1 MFLSKIWFVLVGLLA
16 GVAVTAA
23 FVAPRPADRRIEQL
37 EGQRLDRAQYAAEE
51 ILKNDARRWIDYVAK
66 LGRDAHLT
74 EALDSFSRGAGE
86 PRALHET
93 VRNRLKALVPDRASI
108 GVESLIALDNKGRVV
123 ARVGDDEGEYGESL
137 AGAEVVSDALRG
149 YLSDDVWGAAGRLR
163 RVGAAPV
170 MSKSRERIVGV
181 VVVAVD
187 TGKHLAEMWKRNL
200 GVDVAIVLGK
210 NVVSSTLPE
219 ALLSQL
225 PELIEQHAN
234 EITNH
239 KRTRALVLYMGN
251 DRMLLVAAPFVGEA
265 SEQRAYYVLLN
276 RKSPES
282 DPWVLLSKTSSDD
295 LSWGR
300 FPWLSLAL
308 GILAMIGIG
317 LFLQRTEVEGPI
329 RRLRAEVHSL
339 ARNEIQKI
347 DDTKYG
353 GKLGGVARDINA
365 TVERFT
371 HAVPPKSDV
380 AKKDIAAILDRGG
393 SADGQSFDVSRA
405 NPARPAPAPAPHPA
419 SVAASLFGAPKLPP
433 TVGGAPPPAAIPST
447 SVPAPQATVAW
458 TGTNRPS
465 FLPALPSPIR
475 TTSSPSG
482 EFAAVSPSSLI
493 EAPSPPP
500 QRRDVT
506 PPPVPVSAAL
516 SARAGATVATAPPT
530 SLWAPPTASGSL
542 DEEAAHFQ
550 RVFEEYIALRARC
563 GESTSSVSADR
574 FFAKLKSNRDQ
585 LIAKYNCCSA
595 RFTVY
600 VKDGKAAIKAT
611 PVRG

>member
-1 MFLSKIWFVLVGLLA
+1 MFLAKIWFVLVGLLA
-16 GVAVTAA
+16 GIAVTAA

-37 EGQRLDRAQYAAEE
+37 EGQRLDRAQYAAEQM
-51 ILKNDARRWIDYVAK
+51 LKNDARRWIDYVAK

-74 EALDSFSRGAGE
+74 EALDASSRGAGE
-86 PRALHET
+86 PKALHET
-93 VRNRLKALVPDRASI
+93 VRSRLKALVPDRASI
-108 GVESLIALDNKGRVV
+108 GVESLIAVDNKGRVV
-123 ARVGDDEGEYGESL
+123 ARVGDDEGEYGESI
-137 AGAEVVSDALRG
+137 AGAEVVGDALRG

-170 MSKSRERIVGV
+170 TSKSRDRIVGA

-187 TGKHLAEMWKRNL
+187 TAKHLADMWKRNL

-219 ALLSQL
+219 ALLGDL
-225 PELIEQHAN
+225 PQLIEQHAT
-234 EITNH
+234 EIASH
-239 KRTRALVLYMGN
+239 RRTRALVLYMGN
-251 DRMLLVAAPFVGEA
+251 ERMLLVAAPFVGEA

-276 RKSPES
+276 KKSPES
-282 DPWVLLSKTSSDD
+282 DPWVLLSNTSSDD
-295 LSWGR
+295 LRWGH

-329 RRLRAEVHSL
+329 RRLRAEVHRL

-347 DDTKYG
+347 DDTRYG

-371 HAVPPKSDV
+371 HAAPPRSEV
-380 AKKDIAAILDRGG
+380 AKKDIGAILDRGG

-405 NPARPAPAPAPHPA
+405 KPAARPAPAPHPA
-419 SVAASLFGAPKLPP
+419 SVAATLFGTPKLPP
-433 TVGGAPPPAAIPST
+433 PAGGVTPSPVTVPAATAPGSQAH
-447 SVPAPQATVAW
+447 VAPAGGWP
-458 TGTNRPS
+458 RPS
-465 FLPALPSPIR
+465 SPPTLPSPLDMR
-475 TTSSPSG
+475 SSPTE

-500 QRRDVT
+500 LRDVT
-506 PPPVPVSAAL
+506 PPPVPVSAAFAAPAALPPPAL
-516 SARAGATVATAPPT
+516 SAAPAAA
-530 SLWAPPTASGSL
+530 SAPK
-542 DEEAAHFQ
+542 DEEEAHFQ
-550 RVFEEYIALRARC
+550 RVFEEYLALRARC
-563 GESTSSVSADR
+563 GESTSSVAADR
-574 FFAKLKSNRDQ
+574 FFAKLRSNRDQ
-585 LIAKYNCCSA
+585 LIAKYSCRTA
-595 RFTVY
+595 RFSVY

-611 PVRG
+611 PVRS